1 MQSYQT
7 QRLFEKICR
16 LPPDKLVV
24 VEEFVEFL
32 KSRNEKTVSVDSLS
46 KLSEKSFQRV
56 WDNQEDADYD
66 NL

>member
-16 LPPDKLVV
+16 LPPEILVV

-32 KSRNEKTVSVDSLS
+32 KSRNE
-46 KLSEKSFQRV
+46 
-56 WDNQEDADYD
+56 
-66 NL
+66 